1 MVATLHGVRS
11 TIDYDGVPDNYLQCK
26 HSPSSRRNGKAGSDV
41 LSAFTRQQSCEKG
54 TSKQLHHSKN
64 VFRKAL
70 AQSQIC
76 TRCGQPGHTKKMI
89 CPAKDQLCHR
99 CDKRG
104 HFKKMCRSKLSVRD
118 VETTEQQNQFL
129 HFLGG
134 IYVDTANAVIT
145 SPWVTPIHVNKR
157 VVNFKIDTGADV
169 TVISNKEYDPAKDG
183 PLSPAN
189 KTLNG
194 PSQEAL
200 DVHGQFT
207 AQLQQTDTKVATMQE
222 IYVVNGL
229 TKPLLGRP
237 AIMTLDLVAFVGGIQ
252 LQ

>member
-1 MVATLHGVRS
+1 MDAVR
-11 TIDYDGVPDNYLQCK
+11 
-26 HSPSSRRNGKAGSDV
+26 
-41 LSAFTRQQSCEKG
+41 KG
-54 TSKQLHHSKN
+54 TSKQPCHPKN
-64 VFRKAL
+64 VFRKAP

-76 TRCGQPGHTKKMI
+76 TRCGQLAHAKKMT

-129 HFLGG
+129 GG
-134 IYVDTANAVIT
+134 IHVDIANAVTT
-145 SPWVTPIHVNKR
+145 SPWVTPIHVNKT

-194 PSQEAL
+194 PSQETL

-207 AQLQQTDTKVATMQE
+207 AQLQRTDTKVTTKQE

-237 AIMTLDLVAFVGGIQ
+237 AIMALNLVAFVGGIQ
-252 LQ
+252 LQGIVEMFPSLFTGLGRLKDNYC